1 MAGGRV
7 RIIAGRWRGRRLAV
21 EDEPDVR
28 PTPDRVRETLFN
40 WLAPQ
45 LPGARCL
52 DLFAGSGA
60 LGFEAVSRG
69 AAEAVLIDRSRAV
82 GDRLR
87 GECDRLE
94 VAGTVTVVEADA
106 LDWLAHP
113 PAAAAP
119 AAASSPPS
127 SSSPSPSP
135 SSPASPASA
144 AFDIVFVDPPQR
156 LEVHR
161 EVAARLAEHGWLAP
175 AARVWFEV
183 VRRREPPPLPCGW
196 TLLKSGRAGD
206 VRYYL
211 ASCD

>member
-7 RIIAGRWRGRRLAV
+7 RIIAGRWRGRRLGV

-40 WLAPQ
+40 WLAPD

-69 AAEAVLIDRSRAV
+69 AARAVLVDRSRAV
-82 GDRLR
+82 CDRLR
-87 GECDRLE
+87 DECERLGAGDGS
-94 VAGTVTVVEADA
+94 VAVVEADA
-106 LDWLAHP
+106 LDWLALP
-113 PAAAAP
+113 RAAGTP
-119 AAASSPPS
+119 
-127 SSSPSPSP
+127 
-135 SSPASPASA
+135 
-144 AFDIVFVDPPQR
+144 FDIVFVDPPHR

-161 EVAARLAEHGWLAP
+161 EVTTLLVEHDRLAP
-175 AARVWFEV
+175 DARVWFEV
-183 VRRREPPPLPCGW
+183 VRRRDPPELPAGW
-196 TLLKSGRAGD
+196 THLKSGRAGE

-211 ASCD
+211 AARD

>member
-7 RIIAGRWRGRRLAV
+7 RIISGRWRGHRLTV

-40 WLAPQ
+40 WLVPD

-69 AAEAVLIDRSRAV
+69 AARAVLVDRSRAV
-82 GDRLR
+82 CDRLR
-87 GECDRLE
+87 EECERLE
-94 VAGTVTVVEADA
+94 AAGSVAVVEADA
-106 LDWLAHP
+106 LGWLSRRHTD
-113 PAAAAP
+113 AP
-119 AAASSPPS
+119 
-127 SSSPSPSP
+127 
-135 SSPASPASA
+135 
-144 AFDIVFVDPPQR
+144 FDIVFVDPPNR

-161 EVAARLAEHGWLAP
+161 EVAVRLEEHGWLAP
-175 AARVWFEV
+175 DARVWFEI
-183 VRRREPPPLPCGW
+183 VRRREPPELPAGW
-196 TLLKSGRAGD
+196 TVLKSGRAGE

-211 ASCD
+211 AACE

>member
-7 RIIAGRWRGRRLAV
+7 RIIAGRWRGRRLVV

-40 WLAPQ
+40 WLAPG

-69 AAEAVLIDRSRAV
+69 AAHAVLIDCSRAV
-82 GDRLR
+82 GTRLR
-87 GECDRLE
+87 GECERLE
-94 VAGTVTVVEADA
+94 AARAVTVVEADA
-106 LDWLAHP
+106 LEWLARPATVP
-113 PAAAAP
+113 P
-119 AAASSPPS
+119 
-127 SSSPSPSP
+127 
-135 SSPASPASA
+135 
-144 AFDIVFVDPPQR
+144 FGIVFVDPPHR
-156 LEVHR
+156 LAVHR
-161 EVAARLAEHGWLAP
+161 EVAVRLAEHGWLAP
-175 AARVWFEV
+175 AAQVWFEL
-183 VRRREPPPLPCGW
+183 VRRREPLDLPAGW

-206 VRYYL
+206 VRYHL

>member
-7 RIIAGRWRGRRLAV
+7 RIIAGRWRGRRLTV
-21 EDEPDVR
+21 EDDPDVR

-40 WLAPQ
+40 WLAPD

-69 AAEAVLIDRSRAV
+69 ASEAVLVDRSRAV
-82 GDRLR
+82 RDRLGR
-87 GECDRLE
+87 ECVRLGAARA
-94 VAGTVTVVEADA
+94 VRVVEADV
-106 LDWLAHP
+106 LDWLAR
-113 PAAAAP
+113 PAAAA
-119 AAASSPPS
+119 AAAP
-127 SSSPSPSP
+127 
-135 SSPASPASA
+135 
-144 AFDIVFVDPPQR
+144 FDVVFVDPPHR

-161 EVAARLAEHGWLAP
+161 EVADRLTEHGWLAP
-175 AARVWFEV
+175 AARVWFEL
-183 VRRREPPPLPCGW
+183 VRRREPPGLPAGW

>member
-7 RIIAGRWRGRRLAV
+7 RIIAGRWRGWRLAV

-40 WLAPQ
+40 WLAPD

-52 DLFAGSGA
+52 DLFAGTGA

-69 AAEAVLIDRSRAV
+69 AARAVLVDRSRAV

-87 GECDRLE
+87 RECDRLDA
-94 VAGTVTVVEADA
+94 VDSITVVEADA
-106 LDWLAHP
+106 LEWLAQ
-113 PAAAAP
+113 AP
-119 AAASSPPS
+119 AAG
-127 SSSPSPSP
+127 
-135 SSPASPASA
+135 PAP
-144 AFDIVFVDPPQR
+144 FDVVFVDPPHR

-161 EVAARLAEHGWLAP
+161 EVASRLEAGGWLAP

-183 VRRREPPPLPCGW
+183 VRRREPPDLPPGW
-196 TLLKSGRAGD
+196 ALLKSGRAGD

-211 ASCD
+211 AARD

>member
-7 RIIAGRWRGRRLAV
+7 RIIAGHWRGRRLAV

-40 WLAPQ
+40 WLAPD

-69 AAEAVLIDRSRAV
+69 AARAVLVDRSRAV

-87 GECDRLE
+87 GECERLDA
-94 VAGTVTVVEADA
+94 AGAVRVVEADA
-106 LDWLAHP
+106 LDWLTRP
-113 PAAAAP
+113 PAHGGGR
-119 AAASSPPS
+119 ST
-127 SSSPSPSP
+127 
-135 SSPASPASA
+135 
-144 AFDIVFVDPPQR
+144 FDIVFVDPPQR

-161 EVAARLAEHGWLAP
+161 EVAVRLVEHGWLAP
-175 AARVWFEV
+175 GARAWFEV
-183 VRRREPPPLPCGW
+183 VRRREPPDLPAGW

>member
-7 RIIAGRWRGRRLAV
+7 RIIGGRWRGRRLAV

-40 WLAPQ
+40 WLAPD

-69 AAEAVLIDRSRAV
+69 AAHAALVDRSRAV
-82 GDRLR
+82 CDRLR
-87 GECDRLE
+87 GECDRLGADRA
-94 VAGTVTVVEADA
+94 VAVIEADA
-106 LDWLAHP
+106 LDWLSRP
-113 PAAAAP
+113 RGGPGVPGPGPAPGLAP
-119 AAASSPPS
+119 AP
-127 SSSPSPSP
+127 
-135 SSPASPASA
+135 
-144 AFDIVFVDPPQR
+144 FDVVFVDPPRR
-156 LEVHR
+156 LEAHR
-161 EVAARLAEHGWLAP
+161 EAALRLAEHGWLAP

-183 VRRREPPPLPCGW
+183 VGRRPPPELPDGW

-206 VRYYL
+206 VRYHL
-211 ASCD
+211 AARD